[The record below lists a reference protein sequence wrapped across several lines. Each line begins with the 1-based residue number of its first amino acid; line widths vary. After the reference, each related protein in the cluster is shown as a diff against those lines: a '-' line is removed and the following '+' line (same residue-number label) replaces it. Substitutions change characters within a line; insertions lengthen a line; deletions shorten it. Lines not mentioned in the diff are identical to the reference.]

1 MATNIP
7 LISEEREDN
16 YELELSRVREKI
28 NTSLRN
34 RLTFWAEFWSFG

>member
-1 MATNIP
+1 MATNFP
-7 LISEEREDN
+7 LISGEREDN

-34 RLTFWAEFWSFG
+34 RLTFWSEFWSFG